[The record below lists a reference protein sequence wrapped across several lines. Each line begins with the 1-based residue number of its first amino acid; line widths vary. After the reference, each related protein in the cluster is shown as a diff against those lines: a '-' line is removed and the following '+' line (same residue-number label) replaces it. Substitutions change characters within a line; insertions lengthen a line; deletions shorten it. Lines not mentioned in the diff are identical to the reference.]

1 MLLDC
6 DSIRAVRDGSF
17 ICDLLT
23 RQREFSACY
32 FINGSYSLRNCRN
45 RKEGTMIV
53 KKYGFFFPVVR
64 IYRTE
69 KVITRLLIAV
79 FLIAMLSPLLCCNPV
94 TSRIA
99 HQRSLSSAY
108 THSGKY
114 IQVNSINKSRNSIRK
129 QNVKCKISNK

>member
-1 MLLDC
+1 
-6 DSIRAVRDGSF
+6 
-17 ICDLLT
+17 
-23 RQREFSACY
+23 
-32 FINGSYSLRNCRN
+32 
-45 RKEGTMIV
+45 MI

-69 KVITRLLIAV
+69 KVITRLLIAM
-79 FLIAMLSPLLCCNPV
+79 FLVAMLSPLLCCNPI

-99 HQRSLSSAY
+99 HQRTFPSAY

-129 QNVKCKISNK
+129 QPIKCKIPKEWFDFVPGGS